1 MKSMG
6 LPCKHLFHRRLEMGL
21 MLFDASLIKDRW
33 TLNYYRALS
42 VPRFS
47 KDHTPEEENNLND
60 CKKNQV
66 DVIEEK
72 TSQNVSSQAKKFKKA
87 LQLSQEIASLA
98 SEQGMKIFQERY
110 TVLQE
115 VLKIWKLGK
124 TVSIS
129 CLNDDNNT
137 LESYPIKDTEN
148 LKEFN
153 RVKNEHLDFIEQD
166 EISNVNTSDEKKVQQ
181 CTFSNKTE
189 TEKKMEKLNLSSTT
203 EEEAS
208 IEPASEKETLSTSIS
223 SPDNIKAEERFT
235 KIKTPPRMKKRRRP
249 KGAELI
255 VIGLPSSKKTKRNNL
270 TNMIVQLIKLKS
282 AEKDKILLE
291 CVLSTSTANNAL
303 KGVLVTKEKLKSD
316 LNTISDLVRDEK
328 YVELHR
334 IEKYFEDSAWAETL
348 PQAKKF
354 KMVLFGFSK
363 NSFHGY

>member
-1 MKSMG
+1 MIIII
-6 LPCKHLFHRRLEMGL
+6 HLSH
-21 MLFDASLIKDRW
+21 
-33 TLNYYRALS
+33 N
-42 VPRFS
+42 
-47 KDHTPEEENNLND
+47 
-60 CKKNQV
+60 
-66 DVIEEK
+66 
-72 TSQNVSSQAKKFKKA
+72 
-87 LQLSQEIASLA
+87 
-98 SEQGMKIFQERY
+98 
-110 TVLQE
+110 
-115 VLKIWKLGK
+115 
-124 TVSIS
+124 
-129 CLNDDNNT
+129 
-137 LESYPIKDTEN
+137 PIKDTEH
-148 LKEFN
+148 LKEFDI
-153 RVKNEHLDFIEQD
+153 VKNEHLDFIEQD

-181 CTFSNKTE
+181 CTFSNKAE
-189 TEKKMEKLNLSSTT
+189 TEKKMGKLNLSSTT
-203 EEEAS
+203 EEDAS

-348 PQAKKF
+348 PQAKKIQNGFVRFF
-354 KMVLFGFSK
+354 KK
-363 NSFHGY
+363 